1 MKLSHADLCAIAVKW
16 LQRSPS
22 NGGPGCIMAVSE
34 VAGGWSGEI
43 PDAIGFSLSE
53 PGYGS
58 TVVEVKVSR
67 PDFLADFKKPHRQ
80 VGGMGNWRYYM
91 APRGMLRLEEM
102 PAGWGLI
109 EVTPGGICKV
119 ASGAFAQA
127 KKLGYGKLIDQCAEW
142 RHESDNSREQWM
154 LVKLLARLGDVES
167 LNRARKDAFA
177 QSAMFERRIVEVS
190 KNLSESRRMYNR
202 ASRELALYKEKYGEI
217 LPNSESRLKAT
228 IRQQLWGQE
237 L

>member
-1 MKLSHADLCAIAVKW
+1 MNHTDLCAIAVKW

-58 TVVEVKVSR
+58 TVIEVKVSR
-67 PDFLADFKKPHRQ
+67 SDFLADAKKPHRQ
-80 VGGMGNWRYYM
+80 SGGMGNWRYYM
-91 APRGMLRLEEM
+91 APRGMLRLGEI

-127 KKLGYGKLIDQCAEW
+127 KKLGYGKIVDQCAEW
-142 RHESDNSREQWM
+142 RHETEAAREQWM

-167 LNRARKDAFA
+167 LNRARKDAFIQA
-177 QSAMFERRIVEVS
+177 SMFERRIVEVS
-190 KNLSESRRMYNR
+190 KNLSESRRMLNR
-202 ASRELALYKEKYGEI
+202 ASRELALYKSKYGEI
-217 LPNSESRLKAT
+217 LEQPERPAMAR
-228 IRQQLWGQE
+228 IRGHQ
-237 L
+237 